1 MQGVDYVKMGK
12 RIREARKAQNLT
24 QEAASEKCDITS
36 AYYGNIER
44 GDKKM
49 SIETLAKISQGL
61 NLPVD
66 YLLFGETQDELALH
80 LSEIKHLVGD
90 DQMEKYLT
98 VIKAI
103 AGIIEQLQRK
113 IRGQFYDVPI
123 FK

>member
-49 SIETLAKISQGL
+49 SIETLAKVSQGL
-61 NLPVD
+61 NLSVD
-66 YLLFGETQDELALH
+66 YLLFGEMQDELALH

-90 DQMEKYLT
+90 DQMEKYLI

-103 AGIIEQLQRK
+103 AGIIEQL
-113 IRGQFYDVPI
+113 
-123 FK
+123 

>member
-1 MQGVDYVKMGK
+1 MQGIDYVKIGK

-90 DQMEKYLT
+90 NQMEKYLT

-103 AGIIEQLQRK
+103 AGIIEQL
-113 IRGQFYDVPI
+113 
-123 FK
+123 

>member
-1 MQGVDYVKMGK
+1 MQGVDYVKIGK

-90 DQMEKYLT
+90 NQMEKYLT

>member
-49 SIETLAKISQGL
+49 SIETLAKVSQGL
-61 NLPVD
+61 NLSVD
-66 YLLFGETQDELALH
+66 YLLFGEMQDELALH
-80 LSEIKHLVGD
+80 LSVGD

-103 AGIIEQLQRK
+103 AGIIEQL
-113 IRGQFYDVPI
+113 
-123 FK
+123 

>member
-1 MQGVDYVKMGK
+1 MQGVDYVKIGK

-90 DQMEKYLT
+90 NQMEKYLT

-103 AGIIEQLQRK
+103 AGIIEQL
-113 IRGQFYDVPI
+113 
-123 FK
+123 

>member
-90 DQMEKYLT
+90 NQMEKYLT

>member
-1 MQGVDYVKMGK
+1 
-12 RIREARKAQNLT
+12 
-24 QEAASEKCDITS
+24 
-36 AYYGNIER
+36 
-44 GDKKM
+44 M

-103 AGIIEQLQRK
+103 AGIIEQL
-113 IRGQFYDVPI
+113 
-123 FK
+123 

>member
-90 DQMEKYLT
+90 NQMEKYLT

-103 AGIIEQLQRK
+103 AGIIEQL
-113 IRGQFYDVPI
+113 
-123 FK
+123 

>member
-103 AGIIEQLQRK
+103 AGIIEQL
-113 IRGQFYDVPI
+113 
-123 FK
+123 

>member
-1 MQGVDYVKMGK
+1 MQGVDYVKIGK